1 MVAEDLEQT
10 GASGYN
16 RRLPTILAFEVRE
29 TSMPPRTTSSP
40 IAIRVPDVSR
50 RDFIRSAA
58 SIGGGL
64 MLGIYLPIGKAV
76 AQENAPASAAK
87 AAPPRAPSAFLHI
100 APDDT
105 ITLVS
110 PAVEMGQG
118 GHTAMPMILMEEL
131 GGDWKRLKVEDA
143 PPDAIFNNPLF
154 RVQQTVGSFS
164 VRGWYT
170 ELRRTGAAARE
181 MLISAAA
188 QQWGVPAAQCA
199 AADSVITHSPSG
211 RTCTY
216 GSVAAVAASLPV
228 PAQPVLKSGQ
238 FKFIGTSPLRVDVTD
253 KVDGSAKYGIDVK
266 LPGMLYGAVKT
277 CPTLGGKLRSFDDSK
292 AKSAPGF
299 HTTVALPDGV
309 IVVARSYW
317 QAKKALGLV
326 SVDYDLGALAG
337 VNSATVSQRLHDGF
351 NEKGV
356 VARDDGN
363 VDSAFANVASNGPA
377 SAGSGF
383 LGVAQAAG
391 APTLEAV
398 YEVPYLAHACME
410 PMNCTVRSDA
420 DGAEVWCGT
429 QSPQAAQHA
438 AAAVLGIAPDKVKVN
453 TLYLGGGFGRRGEAD
468 FVAQAAAAAKAAGK
482 PVKLVWTRE
491 EDIQHDFYRPA
502 AAIKFRA
509 ALDGEKK
516 LTALE
521 CNIVTSSK
529 PGFALPGPPFYTDG
543 VYNLSYTIPNLRVTG
558 VDKNIGVRFGFWRSV
573 NESHNPFMLEGFMDE
588 IAHQVGADPYQ
599 FRRSMLLHPEA
610 RRLLGVLDAAAEK
623 GGWGQ
628 PKPGHALGI
637 AAFEAF
643 GSYICSVADVTVKD
657 KAITLHKV
665 VTAIDCG
672 VAVHPDNIRAQLS
685 GGMVYGLSAVL
696 RGEITLE
703 NGAVK
708 QSNFTDYPMLSM
720 AEMPL
725 TESYIM
731 PSTAPPGGIGEPGTG
746 PIAPALANA
755 IYAATGTR
763 VRSLPLSKHGFTF
776 SVART

>member
-1 MVAEDLEQT
+1 
-10 GASGYN
+10 
-16 RRLPTILAFEVRE
+16 
-29 TSMPPRTTSSP
+29 MPPRIASP
-40 IAIRVPDVSR
+40 CHAIRAPGVTR
-50 RDFIRSAA
+50 RNFIRSAA
-58 SIGGGL
+58 SVGGGL
-64 MLGIYLPIGKAV
+64 MLGIYLPIGKA
-76 AQENAPASAAK
+76 AGQENAPASAAK
-87 AAPPRAPSAFLHI
+87 VAPPRAPSAFLHI

-105 ITLVS
+105 ITLVTPS
-110 PAVEMGQG
+110 VEMGQG
-118 GHTAMPMILMEEL
+118 GHTALPMILMEEL

-143 PPDAIFNNPLF
+143 PAAAIFNNPVFGIQL
-154 RVQQTVGSFS
+154 TAGSFS

-188 QQWGVPAAQCA
+188 KRWGVPAAQCA
-199 AADSVITHSPSG
+199 AAGSVITHAASG

-216 GSVAAVAASLPV
+216 GSVASAAAALPV
-228 PAQPVLKSGQ
+228 PAQPVLKTGG
-238 FKFIGTSPLRVDVTD
+238 FALIGTSPLRVDVPD
-253 KVDGSAKYGIDVK
+253 KVDGSARYGIDVK

-277 CPTLGGKLRSFDDSK
+277 CPTLGGKLKSFDDAK
-292 AKSAPGF
+292 AKAAPGF
-299 HTTVALPDGV
+299 HSTVALPDGV
-309 IVVARSYW
+309 IVVAGSYW

-326 SVDYDLGALAG
+326 TVDYDLGALAG
-337 VNSATVSQRLHDGF
+337 VDSAMVSQRLHDGF
-351 NEKGV
+351 NEKGI

-363 VDSAFANVASNGPA
+363 VDSAFANVAANGPA
-377 SAGSGF
+377 PAGSG
-383 LGVAQAAG
+383 LLAVAQAAG
-391 APTLEAV
+391 TPTLEAV

-410 PMNCTVRSDA
+410 PMNCTIRTDEA
-420 DGAEVWCGT
+420 GAEVWCGT
-429 QSPQAAQHA
+429 QSPQVAQHA

-468 FVAQAAAAAKAAGK
+468 FVAQAATAAKAVGR

-509 ALDGEKK
+509 ALDREKK

-529 PGFALPGPPFYTDG
+529 PSFASPGPPFYTEG
-543 VYNLSYTIPNLRVTG
+543 VYNLSYAIPNLRVTG

-588 IAHQVGADPYQ
+588 IAHQAGQDPYQ
-599 FRRSMLLHPEA
+599 FRRSMLQHPEA
-610 RRLLGVLDAAAEK
+610 QRLLGVLDAVAER
-623 GGWGQ
+623 GEWGRA
-628 PKPGHALGI
+628 KPGHALGI
-637 AAFEAF
+637 AAFAAF
-643 GSYICSVADVTVKD
+643 GSYIGSVVDVTVKD
-657 KAITLHKV
+657 KAITLHRV

-672 VAVHPDNIRAQLS
+672 VAVHPDNIRAQLE
-685 GGMVYGLSAVL
+685 GGMVYGLAAVL

-708 QSNFTDYPMLSM
+708 QSNFTDYPMLTM
-720 AEMPL
+720 AEMPQ
-725 TESYIM
+725 TESYIL

-776 SVART
+776 SVARA

>member
-1 MVAEDLEQT
+1 
-10 GASGYN
+10 
-16 RRLPTILAFEVRE
+16 
-29 TSMPPRTTSSP
+29 MPPRTASP
-40 IAIRVPDVSR
+40 RPAIRVPDLSR
-50 RDFIRSAA
+50 RKFIGGAA
-58 SIGGGL
+58 SMGGGL
-64 MLGIYLPIGKAV
+64 MLGIYLPMGKAIG
-76 AQENAPASAAK
+76 QENAPALPAK
-87 AAPPRAPSAFLHI
+87 VAPPRAPSAFMHI

-110 PAVEMGQG
+110 PSVEMGQG
-118 GHTAMPMILMEEL
+118 GHTALPMILMEEL

-143 PPDAIFNNPLF
+143 PAAAIFNNPVF
-154 RVQQTVGSFS
+154 GVQLTAGSFS

-170 ELRRTGAAARE
+170 ELRRTGAAGRE

-188 QQWGVPAAQCA
+188 QRWGVPAAQCA
-199 AADSVITHSPSG
+199 AANSVITHARSG
-211 RTCTY
+211 RTCTF
-216 GSVAAVAASLPV
+216 GSVAAAAAALPI
-228 PAQPVLKSGQ
+228 PAQPALKSGR
-238 FKFIGTSPLRVDVTD
+238 FSLIGTSPLRLDIKD
-253 KVDGSAKYGIDVK
+253 KVDGSARYGIDVK

-292 AKSAPGF
+292 ARAMPGF

-317 QAKKALGLV
+317 QAKKALALV
-326 SVDYDLGALAG
+326 AVDYELGALAG
-337 VNSATVSQRLHDGF
+337 LNSAAVSQRLHDGF
-351 NEKGV
+351 NEKGI
-356 VARDDGN
+356 VARDDGD
-363 VDSAFANVASNGPA
+363 VDSAFAHVA
-377 SAGSGF
+377 SAGPAPARGGF
-383 LGVAQAAG
+383 VAAAQAAG

-410 PMNCTVRSDA
+410 PMNCTVRADA
-420 DGAEVWCGT
+420 DRAEVWCGT
-429 QSPQAAQHA
+429 QSPQGAQHA
-438 AAAVLGIAPDKVKVN
+438 AAAVLGIEPDKVKIN
-453 TLYLGGGFGRRGEAD
+453 TLYLGGGFGRRGESD

-509 ALDGEKK
+509 AIDGDRQLK
-516 LTALE
+516 ALE

-529 PGFALPGPPFYTDG
+529 PGFATPGPPFYTEG
-543 VYNLSYTIPNLRVTG
+543 VYNLSYAIPNLRVTG

-573 NESHNPFMLEGFMDE
+573 NESHNPFMLEGFIDE
-588 IAHQVGADPYQ
+588 IAHEVGQDPYQ
-599 FRRSMLLHPEA
+599 FRRAMLLHPEA
-610 RRLLGVLDAAAEK
+610 QRLLGVLDAVAGK
-623 GGWGQ
+623 GGWNR
-628 PKPGHALGI
+628 PDPGHALGI

-643 GSYICSVADVTVKD
+643 GSYIGSVVDVTVKD
-657 KAITLHKV
+657 KVITLHRV

-672 VAVHPDNIRAQLS
+672 VSVHPDNIRAQLE
-685 GGMVYGLSAVL
+685 GGMVYGLAAVL

-708 QSNFTDYPMLSM
+708 QGNFTDYPMLTM
-720 AEMPL
+720 AEMPR
-725 TESYIM
+725 TESYIL

-755 IYAATGTR
+755 IFAATGTR

-776 SVART
+776 SAARIQT

>member
-1 MVAEDLEQT
+1 MPQRSD
-10 GASGYN
+10 SS
-16 RRLPTILAFEVRE
+16 RL
-29 TSMPPRTTSSP
+29 
-40 IAIRVPDVSR
+40 AIRVPEISR
-50 RDFIRSAA
+50 RDFICGAA
-58 SIGGGL
+58 TAGGGL
-64 MLGIYLPIGKAV
+64 MLGIYLPISKAV
-76 AQENAPASAAK
+76 GQENATASVAK
-87 AAPPRAPSAFLHI
+87 VTLPRAPSAFLRI

-105 ITLVS
+105 ITLVT

-131 GGDWKRLKVEDA
+131 RGDWKRLKVEDA
-143 PPDAIFNNPLF
+143 PAAAMFNNPMF
-154 RVQQTVGSFS
+154 GIQATVGSFS

-170 ELRRTGAAARE
+170 ELRRTGAAGRE
-181 MLISAAA
+181 MLVSAAA
-188 QQWGVPAAQCA
+188 KQWGVPAAECA
-199 AADSVITHSPSG
+199 AAGSVITHVPSG

-216 GSVAAVAASLPV
+216 GSVATAAAALPV
-228 PAQPVLKSGQ
+228 PARPLLKTGG
-238 FKFIGTSPLRVDVTD
+238 FALIGTSPLRIDITD
-253 KVDGSAKYGIDVK
+253 KVDGSARYGIDVK

-277 CPTLGGKLRSFDDSK
+277 CPTLGGKLKSFDDVK
-292 AKSAPGF
+292 AKATPGF
-299 HTTVALPDGV
+299 HSTVALPDGV

-317 QAKKALGLV
+317 QAKKALALV
-326 SVDYDLGALAG
+326 TVDYELGALAG
-337 VNSATVSQRLHDGF
+337 VNSAAVSQRLHEGF
-351 NEKGV
+351 DEKGI

-363 VDSAFANVASNGPA
+363 VDSAFADVASNGPEKM
-377 SAGSGF
+377 GSGF
-383 LGVAQAAG
+383 FATALAAG

-410 PMNCTVRSDA
+410 PMNCTVRA
-420 DGAEVWCGT
+420 DEAGAEVWCGT

-438 AAAVLGIAPDKVKVN
+438 AAAVLGIAPDKVTVN
-453 TLYLGGGFGRRGEAD
+453 TQYLGGGFGRRGETD
-468 FVAQAAAAAKAAGK
+468 FVAQAAAAAKAAGR

-509 ALDGEKK
+509 ALDRERK

-529 PGFALPGPPFYTDG
+529 PSFASPGPPFYTEG
-543 VYNLSYTIPNLRVTG
+543 VYNLSYAIPNLRVTG

-588 IAHQVGADPYQ
+588 IAHLAGQDPYQ
-599 FRRSMLLHPEA
+599 FRRSMLQHAQAE
-610 RRLLGVLDAAAEK
+610 RLLGVLDAVAEK
-623 GGWGQ
+623 GGWGRA
-628 PKPGHALGI
+628 KPGHALGI

-643 GSYICSVADVTVKD
+643 GSYIGSVVDVTVKD

-672 VAVHPDNIRAQLS
+672 VAVHPDNIRAQLE

-708 QSNFTDYPMLSM
+708 QSNFTDYPMLTM
-720 AEMPL
+720 AEMPR
-725 TESYIM
+725 TESYIL
-731 PSTAPPGGIGEPGTG
+731 PSSAPPGGIGEPGTG

-755 IYAATGTR
+755 IFAATGTR

-776 SVART
+776 AVSRT

>member
-1 MVAEDLEQT
+1 
-10 GASGYN
+10 
-16 RRLPTILAFEVRE
+16 
-29 TSMPPRTTSSP
+29 MPPRTASP
-40 IAIRVPDVSR
+40 RLAIRVPDLSR
-50 RDFIRSAA
+50 RDFIGGAA

-76 AQENAPASAAK
+76 GQENAPALAAK
-87 AAPPRAPSAFLHI
+87 VAPPRAPSAFLHI
-100 APDDT
+100 ASDDT

-110 PAVEMGQG
+110 PSVEMGQG
-118 GHTAMPMILMEEL
+118 GHTALPMILMEEL

-143 PPDAIFNNPLF
+143 PAAAIFNNPVF
-154 RVQQTVGSFS
+154 GVQLTAGSFS

-170 ELRRTGAAARE
+170 ELRRTGAAGRE
-181 MLISAAA
+181 MLVSAAA
-188 QQWGVPAAQCA
+188 QQWGVPAAECA
-199 AADSVITHSPSG
+199 AANSVITHAPSG

-216 GSVAAVAASLPV
+216 GSVASAAAAVPV
-228 PAQPVLKSGQ
+228 PAQPVLKTGR
-238 FKFIGTSPLRVDVTD
+238 FALIGTSPLRVDVTD
-253 KVDGSAKYGIDVK
+253 KVDGSARYGIDVK

-277 CPTLGGKLRSFDDSK
+277 CPTLGGKLKSFDDSK
-292 AKSAPGF
+292 AKATPGF

-317 QAKKALGLV
+317 QAKKALALV

-337 VNSATVSQRLHDGF
+337 VDSATVSRRLHDGF
-351 NEKGV
+351 NEKGI
-356 VARDDGN
+356 VARDDGD

-377 SAGSGF
+377 PGGSGF
-383 LGVAQAAG
+383 LAVAQAAS

-410 PMNCTVRSDA
+410 PMNCTVRTDEA
-420 DGAEVWCGT
+420 GAEVWCGT
-429 QSPQAAQHA
+429 QSPQVAQHA

-468 FVAQAAAAAKAAGK
+468 FVAQAAAAAKAAGS

-509 ALDGEKK
+509 ALDSEKK
-516 LTALE
+516 LKALE

-529 PGFALPGPPFYTDG
+529 PSFASHGPPFYTEG
-543 VYNLSYTIPNLRVTG
+543 VYNLSYAIPNLRVTG

-588 IAHQVGADPYQ
+588 IAHQAGQDPYQ
-599 FRRSMLLHPEA
+599 FRRSMLQHPEA
-610 RRLLGVLDAAAEK
+610 QRLLGVLDAVAEK
-623 GGWGQ
+623 GGWGRAN
-628 PKPGHALGI
+628 PGHALGI

-643 GSYICSVADVTVKD
+643 GSYIGSVVDVTVND
-657 KAITLHKV
+657 KAITLHRV

-672 VAVHPDNIRAQLS
+672 VAVHPDNIRAQLE
-685 GGMVYGLSAVL
+685 GGMVYGLTAVL
-696 RGEITLE
+696 RGEITLK

-708 QSNFTDYPMLSM
+708 QSNFTDYPMLTM
-720 AEMPL
+720 AEMPR
-725 TESYIM
+725 TESYIL
-731 PSTAPPGGIGEPGTG
+731 PSTASPGGIGEPGTG

-776 SVART
+776 SVARA

>member
-1 MVAEDLEQT
+1 
-10 GASGYN
+10 
-16 RRLPTILAFEVRE
+16 
-29 TSMPPRTTSSP
+29 MPGVT
-40 IAIRVPDVSR
+40 R
-50 RDFIRSAA
+50 RDFIRGAA
-58 SIGGGL
+58 SVGGGL

-76 AQENAPASAAK
+76 GQENAPASAAK
-87 AAPPRAPSAFLHI
+87 VAPPRAPSAFLHI

-105 ITLVS
+105 ITLVTPS
-110 PAVEMGQG
+110 VEMGQG
-118 GHTAMPMILMEEL
+118 GHTALPMILMEEL
-131 GGDWKRLKVEDA
+131 GGDWTRLKVEDA
-143 PPDAIFNNPLF
+143 PAAAIFNNPIF
-154 RVQQTVGSFS
+154 GVQLTAGSFS

-170 ELRRTGAAARE
+170 ELRRTGAAGRE
-181 MLISAAA
+181 MLVSAAA
-188 QQWGVPAAQCA
+188 KQWGVPAAECVA
-199 AADSVITHSPSG
+199 GGSSVITHAPSG

-216 GSVAAVAASLPV
+216 GSVASAAAALPV
-228 PAQPVLKSGQ
+228 PAQPMLKTGR
-238 FKFIGTSPLRVDVTD
+238 FTLIGTSPLRVDVTD
-253 KVDGSAKYGIDVK
+253 KVDGSARYGIDVK

-277 CPTLGGKLRSFDDSK
+277 CPTLGGKLKTFDDAK
-292 AKSAPGF
+292 AKAAPGF
-299 HTTVALPDGV
+299 HSTVALPDGV

-326 SVDYDLGALAG
+326 TVDYELGALAG
-337 VNSATVSQRLHDGF
+337 VDSAMVSQRLHDGF
-351 NEKGV
+351 NEKGI

-377 SAGSGF
+377 PGGSGF
-383 LGVAQAAG
+383 LAVAQAAG
-391 APTLEAV
+391 TPTLEAV

-410 PMNCTVRSDA
+410 PMNCTVRTDEA
-420 DGAEVWCGT
+420 GAEVWCGT
-429 QSPQAAQHA
+429 QSPQVAQHA

-468 FVAQAAAAAKAAGK
+468 FVAQATAAAKAAGR

-509 ALDGEKK
+509 ALDSEKK
-516 LTALE
+516 LKALE

-529 PGFALPGPPFYTDG
+529 PSFASHGAPFYTEG
-543 VYNLSYTIPNLRVTG
+543 VYNLSYAIPNLRVTG

-588 IAHQVGADPYQ
+588 IAHQAGQDPYQ
-599 FRRSMLLHPEA
+599 FRRSMLLHPQA
-610 RRLLGVLDAAAEK
+610 QRLLGVLDAVAEK
-623 GGWGQ
+623 GGWGRA
-628 PKPGHALGI
+628 KPGHALGI

-643 GSYICSVADVTVKD
+643 GSYIGSVVNVTVKD
-657 KAITLHKV
+657 KAITLHRV
-665 VTAIDCG
+665 VTVIDCG
-672 VAVHPDNIRAQLS
+672 VAVHPDNIRAQLE
-685 GGMVYGLSAVL
+685 GGMVYGLAAVL

-708 QSNFTDYPMLSM
+708 QSNFTDYPMLTM
-720 AEMPL
+720 AEMPR
-725 TESYIM
+725 TESYIL
-731 PSTAPPGGIGEPGTG
+731 PSTASPGGIGEPGTG

-755 IYAATGTR
+755 IYAGTGTR

>member
-1 MVAEDLEQT
+1 
-10 GASGYN
+10 
-16 RRLPTILAFEVRE
+16 
-29 TSMPPRTTSSP
+29 MPPRTASP
-40 IAIRVPDVSR
+40 HHD
-50 RDFIRSAA
+50 IRSLGVTRRHFLRNAA
-58 SIGGGL
+58 GAGGGL

-76 AQENAPASAAK
+76 GQENAPASAAK
-87 AAPPRAPSAFLHI
+87 VAPPRAPSAFLHI

-110 PAVEMGQG
+110 PSVEMGQG
-118 GHTAMPMILMEEL
+118 GHTALPMILMEEL
-131 GGDWKRLKVEDA
+131 GGDWKRLKVADA
-143 PPDAIFNNPLF
+143 PAAATFNNPIF
-154 RVQQTVGSFS
+154 GVQLTAGSFS

-170 ELRRTGAAARE
+170 ELRRTGAAGRE

-188 QQWGVPAAQCA
+188 QQWGVPAAECA
-199 AADSVITHSPSG
+199 AAGSVITHARSG

-216 GSVAAVAASLPV
+216 GSVASAAAALPV
-228 PAQPVLKSGQ
+228 PAQPLLKTGG
-238 FKFIGTSPLRVDVTD
+238 FALIGTSPLRVDVAD
-253 KVDGSAKYGIDVK
+253 KVDGSARYGIDVK

-277 CPTLGGKLRSFDDSK
+277 CPTLGGTLKSFDDVK
-292 AKSAPGF
+292 AKVVPGF
-299 HTTVALPDGV
+299 HSTVALPDGV
-309 IVVARSYW
+309 IVVAHSYW
-317 QAKKALGLV
+317 QAKKALALV
-326 SVDYDLGALAG
+326 AVDYDLGALAG

-351 NEKGV
+351 NENGI

-363 VDSAFANVASNGPA
+363 VDSAFANVASNG
-377 SAGSGF
+377 SRGSDF
-383 LGVAQAAG
+383 LSVAQAAG
-391 APTLEAV
+391 APMLEAV

-410 PMNCTVRSDA
+410 PMNCTVRTDEA
-420 DGAEVWCGT
+420 GAEVWCGT

-468 FVAQAAAAAKAAGK
+468 FVTQATTAAKAVGK

-509 ALDGEKK
+509 ALDREKK

-521 CNIVTSSK
+521 CKMVTSSK
-529 PGFALPGPPFYTDG
+529 PSFASRGPPFYTEG
-543 VYNLSYTIPNLRVTG
+543 VYNLSYAIPNLRVTG

-588 IAHQVGADPYQ
+588 IAHQAGQDPYQ
-599 FRRSMLLHPEA
+599 FRRSMLQHPEA
-610 RRLLGVLDAAAEK
+610 RRLLGVLDAVAEK
-623 GGWGQ
+623 AGWGRA
-628 PKPGHALGI
+628 KPGHALGI

-643 GSYICSVADVTVKD
+643 GSYIGSVADVTVKD

-672 VAVHPDNIRAQLS
+672 VAVHPDNIRAQLE
-685 GGMVYGLSAVL
+685 GGMVYGLAAVL

-703 NGAVK
+703 NGTVK
-708 QSNFTDYPMLSM
+708 QSNFTDYPMLMM
-720 AEMPL
+720 AEMPP
-725 TESYIM
+725 TESYIL

-776 SVART
+776 SVARA

>member
-1 MVAEDLEQT
+1 
-10 GASGYN
+10 
-16 RRLPTILAFEVRE
+16 
-29 TSMPPRTTSSP
+29 MPPRTASP
-40 IAIRVPDVSR
+40 CHAIRVPGVTR
-50 RDFIRSAA
+50 RDFIRGAA
-58 SIGGGL
+58 SVGGGL
-64 MLGIYLPIGKAV
+64 MLGINLPIGKTV
-76 AQENAPASAAK
+76 GQENAPASAAK
-87 AAPPRAPSAFLHI
+87 VAPPRAPSAFLHI

-105 ITLVS
+105 ITLVTPS
-110 PAVEMGQG
+110 VEMGQG
-118 GHTAMPMILMEEL
+118 GHTALPMILMEEL

-143 PPDAIFNNPLF
+143 PAAAIFNNPLF
-154 RVQQTVGSFS
+154 GVQLTAGSFS

-170 ELRRTGAAARE
+170 ELRRTGAAGRE
-181 MLISAAA
+181 MLVSAAA
-188 QQWGVPAAQCA
+188 KQWGVPAAECA
-199 AADSVITHSPSG
+199 AAGSVITHAPSG

-216 GSVAAVAASLPV
+216 GSVASAAAALPI
-228 PAQPVLKSGQ
+228 PAQPVLKTGR
-238 FKFIGTSPLRVDVTD
+238 FALIGTSPLRVDVPD
-253 KVDGSAKYGIDVK
+253 KVDGSARYGIDVK

-277 CPTLGGKLRSFDDSK
+277 CPTLGGKLKSFDDAK
-292 AKSAPGF
+292 AKAAPGF
-299 HTTVALPDGV
+299 HSTVALPDGV
-309 IVVARSYW
+309 IVVAGSYW

-326 SVDYDLGALAG
+326 TVDYDLGALAG
-337 VNSATVSQRLHDGF
+337 VDSAAVSQRLHDGF
-351 NEKGV
+351 NEKGI

-377 SAGSGF
+377 PGASGF
-383 LGVAQAAG
+383 LAVAQAAG
-391 APTLEAV
+391 TPTLEAV

-410 PMNCTVRSDA
+410 PMNCTVRTDEA
-420 DGAEVWCGT
+420 GAEVWCGT

-468 FVAQAAAAAKAAGK
+468 FVAQAAAAAKAAGR

-509 ALDGEKK
+509 ALDSEKK
-516 LTALE
+516 LKALE

-529 PGFALPGPPFYTDG
+529 PSFASHGPPFYTEG
-543 VYNLSYTIPNLRVTG
+543 VYNLSYAIPNLRVTG

-588 IAHQVGADPYQ
+588 IAHQAGQDPYQ
-599 FRRSMLLHPEA
+599 FRRSMLQHPEA
-610 RRLLGVLDAAAEK
+610 QRLLGTLDAVAEK
-623 GGWGQ
+623 GGWGRA
-628 PKPGHALGI
+628 KPGHALGI

-643 GSYICSVADVTVKD
+643 GSYIGSVVDVTVKD
-657 KAITLHKV
+657 KAITLHRV

-672 VAVHPDNIRAQLS
+672 VAVHPDNIRAQLE

-708 QSNFTDYPMLSM
+708 QSNFTDYPMLTM
-720 AEMPL
+720 AEMPR
-725 TESYIM
+725 TESYIL
-731 PSTAPPGGIGEPGTG
+731 PSTASPGGIGEPGTG

-776 SVART
+776 SVARA

>member
-1 MVAEDLEQT
+1 
-10 GASGYN
+10 
-16 RRLPTILAFEVRE
+16 
-29 TSMPPRTTSSP
+29 MPPRTASP
-40 IAIRVPDVSR
+40 YHAIRVPGVTR

-58 SIGGGL
+58 GVGGGL

-76 AQENAPASAAK
+76 GQENAPASAAK
-87 AAPPRAPSAFLHI
+87 VAPPRAPSAFLHI

-105 ITLVS
+105 ITLVTPS
-110 PAVEMGQG
+110 VEMGQG
-118 GHTAMPMILMEEL
+118 GHTALPMILMEEL

-143 PPDAIFNNPLF
+143 PAAAIFNNPIF
-154 RVQQTVGSFS
+154 GVQLTAGSFS

-170 ELRRTGAAARE
+170 ELRRTGAAGRE
-181 MLISAAA
+181 MLVSAAA
-188 QQWGVPAAQCA
+188 KQWGVPAAECA
-199 AADSVITHSPSG
+199 AAGSVITHARSG

-216 GSVAAVAASLPV
+216 GSVASAAAALPV
-228 PAQPVLKSGQ
+228 PAQPLLKTGR
-238 FKFIGTSPLRVDVTD
+238 FALIGTSPLRVDVAD
-253 KVDGSAKYGIDVK
+253 KVDGSARYGIDVK

-277 CPTLGGKLRSFDDSK
+277 CPTLGGKLKSFDDVK
-292 AKSAPGF
+292 AKGAPGF
-299 HTTVALPDGV
+299 HSTVALPDGV
-309 IVVARSYW
+309 IVVAHSYW
-317 QAKKALGLV
+317 QAKKALALV
-326 SVDYDLGALAG
+326 AVDYDLGALAG

-351 NEKGV
+351 NENGI

-377 SAGSGF
+377 PGGSDF
-383 LGVAQAAG
+383 LAVAQAAG

-410 PMNCTVRSDA
+410 PMNCTVRTDEA
-420 DGAEVWCGT
+420 GAEVWCGT

-438 AAAVLGIAPDKVKVN
+438 AAAVLGISPDKVKVN

-468 FVAQAAAAAKAAGK
+468 FVTQATAAAKAVGK

-509 ALDGEKK
+509 ALDREKK

-521 CNIVTSSK
+521 CKMVTSSK
-529 PGFALPGPPFYTDG
+529 PSFASRGPPFYTEG
-543 VYNLSYTIPNLRVTG
+543 VYNLSYAIPNLRVTG

-588 IAHQVGADPYQ
+588 IAHQAGQDPYQ
-599 FRRSMLLHPEA
+599 FRRSMLQHPEA
-610 RRLLGVLDAAAEK
+610 RRLLGVLDAVAEK
-623 GGWGQ
+623 GGWGRA
-628 PKPGHALGI
+628 KPGHALGI

-643 GSYICSVADVTVKD
+643 GSYIGSVVDVTVKD
-657 KAITLHKV
+657 KAVTLHKV

-672 VAVHPDNIRAQLS
+672 VAVHPDNIRAQLE
-685 GGMVYGLSAVL
+685 GGMVYGLTAVL

-708 QSNFTDYPMLSM
+708 QSNFTDYPMLMM
-720 AEMPL
+720 AEMPP
-725 TESYIM
+725 TESYIL

>member
-1 MVAEDLEQT
+1 
-10 GASGYN
+10 
-16 RRLPTILAFEVRE
+16 
-29 TSMPPRTTSSP
+29 MPPRTASP
-40 IAIRVPDVSR
+40 RLAIRVPDLSR
-50 RDFIRSAA
+50 RDFIGGAA

-76 AQENAPASAAK
+76 AQENAPALAAK
-87 AAPPRAPSAFLHI
+87 VAPPRAPSAFLHI
-100 APDDT
+100 ASDDT

-110 PAVEMGQG
+110 PSVEMGQG
-118 GHTAMPMILMEEL
+118 GHTALPMILMEEL

-143 PPDAIFNNPLF
+143 PAAAIFNNPVF
-154 RVQQTVGSFS
+154 GVQLTAGSFS

-170 ELRRTGAAARE
+170 ELRRTGAAGRE
-181 MLISAAA
+181 MLVSAAA
-188 QQWGVPAAQCA
+188 QQWGVPAAECA
-199 AADSVITHSPSG
+199 AANSVITHAPSG

-216 GSVAAVAASLPV
+216 GSVASAAAAVPV
-228 PAQPVLKSGQ
+228 PAQPVLKTGR
-238 FKFIGTSPLRVDVTD
+238 FALIGTSPLRVDVTD
-253 KVDGSAKYGIDVK
+253 KVDGSARYGIDVK

-277 CPTLGGKLRSFDDSK
+277 CPTLGGKLKSFDDSK
-292 AKSAPGF
+292 AKATPGF

-317 QAKKALGLV
+317 QAKKALALV

-337 VNSATVSQRLHDGF
+337 VDSATVSRRLHDGF
-351 NEKGV
+351 NEKGI
-356 VARDDGN
+356 VARDDGD

-377 SAGSGF
+377 PGGSGF
-383 LGVAQAAG
+383 LAVARAAS

-410 PMNCTVRSDA
+410 PMNCTVRTDGA
-420 DGAEVWCGT
+420 GAEVWCGT
-429 QSPQAAQHA
+429 QSPQVAQHA

-468 FVAQAAAAAKAAGK
+468 FVAQAAAAAKAAGS

-509 ALDGEKK
+509 ALDSEKK
-516 LTALE
+516 LKALE

-529 PGFALPGPPFYTDG
+529 PSFASHGPPFYTEG
-543 VYNLSYTIPNLRVTG
+543 VYNLSYAIPNLRVTG

-588 IAHQVGADPYQ
+588 IAHQAGQDPYQ
-599 FRRSMLLHPEA
+599 FRRSMLQHPEA
-610 RRLLGVLDAAAEK
+610 QRLLGVLDAVAEK
-623 GGWGQ
+623 GGWGRAN
-628 PKPGHALGI
+628 PGHALGI

-643 GSYICSVADVTVKD
+643 GSYIGSVVDVTVND
-657 KAITLHKV
+657 KAITLHRV

-672 VAVHPDNIRAQLS
+672 VAVHPDNIRAQLE
-685 GGMVYGLSAVL
+685 GGMVYGLTAVL
-696 RGEITLE
+696 RGEITLK

-708 QSNFTDYPMLSM
+708 QSNFTDYPMLTM
-720 AEMPL
+720 AEMPR
-725 TESYIM
+725 TESYIL
-731 PSTAPPGGIGEPGTG
+731 PSTASPGGIGEPGTG

-776 SVART
+776 SVARA

>member
-1 MVAEDLEQT
+1 
-10 GASGYN
+10 
-16 RRLPTILAFEVRE
+16 
-29 TSMPPRTTSSP
+29 MPPRTASP
-40 IAIRVPDVSR
+40 RLAIRVPDLSR
-50 RDFIRSAA
+50 RDFIGGAA

-76 AQENAPASAAK
+76 GQENAPAFAAK
-87 AAPPRAPSAFLHI
+87 VAPPRAPSAFLHI
-100 APDDT
+100 ASDDT

-110 PAVEMGQG
+110 PSVEMGQG
-118 GHTAMPMILMEEL
+118 GHTALPMILMEEL

-143 PPDAIFNNPLF
+143 PAAAIFNNPVF
-154 RVQQTVGSFS
+154 GVQLTAGSFS

-170 ELRRTGAAARE
+170 ELRRTGAAGRE
-181 MLISAAA
+181 MLVSAAA
-188 QQWGVPAAQCA
+188 QQWGVPAAECA
-199 AADSVITHSPSG
+199 AANSVITHARSG
-211 RTCTY
+211 RTCTF
-216 GSVAAVAASLPV
+216 GSVAAAAAALPV
-228 PAQPVLKSGQ
+228 PAQPSLKSGR
-238 FKFIGTSPLRVDVTD
+238 FALIGTSPLRFDIRD
-253 KVDGSAKYGIDVK
+253 KVDGSARYGIDVK

-277 CPTLGGKLRSFDDSK
+277 CPTLGGKLKSFDDSK
-292 AKSAPGF
+292 AKATPGF

-317 QAKKALGLV
+317 QAKKALALV
-326 SVDYDLGALAG
+326 SVDYDLGTLAG
-337 VNSATVSQRLHDGF
+337 LNSAAVSQRLHDGF
-351 NEKGV
+351 NEKGI
-356 VARDDGN
+356 VARDDGD
-363 VDSAFANVASNGPA
+363 VDSAFANVASTGPA
-377 SAGSGF
+377 PVRAGF
-383 LGVAQAAG
+383 LATAQAAG
-391 APTLEAV
+391 VPTLEAV

-410 PMNCTVRSDA
+410 PMNCTVRADK

-438 AAAVLGIAPDKVKVN
+438 AAAVLDIGPDKVKVN

-468 FVAQAAAAAKAAGK
+468 FVAQAAAAARAAGK

-509 ALDGEKK
+509 ALDGGKK
-516 LTALE
+516 LKALE
-521 CNIVTSSK
+521 CNIVTASK
-529 PGFALPGPPFYTDG
+529 PSFATSGPPFYTEG
-543 VYNLSYTIPNLRVTG
+543 VYNLSYAIPNLRVTG

-573 NESHNPFMLEGFMDE
+573 NESHNPFMLEGFIDE
-588 IAHQVGADPYQ
+588 IAHAVGQDPYQ
-599 FRRSMLLHPEA
+599 FRRAMLLHPQA
-610 RRLLGVLDAAAEK
+610 QRLLGVLDTVAEK
-623 GGWGQ
+623 GGWSR
-628 PKPGHALGI
+628 PDPGHALGI

-643 GSYICSVADVTVKD
+643 GSYIGSVVDITVKD
-657 KAITLHKV
+657 KMITLHKV

-672 VAVHPDNIRAQLS
+672 VSVHPDNIRAQLE
-685 GGMVYGLSAVL
+685 GGMVYGLAAVL

-708 QSNFTDYPMLSM
+708 QSNFTDYPMLMM
-720 AEMPL
+720 AEMPR
-725 TESYIM
+725 TESYIL